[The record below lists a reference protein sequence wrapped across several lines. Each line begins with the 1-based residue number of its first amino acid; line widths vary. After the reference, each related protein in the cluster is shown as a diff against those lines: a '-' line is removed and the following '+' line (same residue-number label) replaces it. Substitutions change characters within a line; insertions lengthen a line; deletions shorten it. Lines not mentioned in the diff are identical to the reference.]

1 MDRERSEKK
10 LSWSELRS
18 VVNDLRRQLS
28 SLTNSIPTSIT
39 FRSLEDGK
47 TRIYFLST
55 PQNGWETTL
64 LFADVPNST
73 QPTSLRLQWQC
84 VIESN
89 FPSIS
94 SSNKFSRE
102 EQLLYERKRLS
113 NWGINSY
120 EIHSE
125 SGKIVFPAA
134 SSLFQCIDSY
144 YSVSIFNRY

>member
-10 LSWSELRS
+10 LSWSELRC

-28 SLTNSIPTSIT
+28 SAASSVPTSIT
-39 FRSLEDGK
+39 FRNLQDGK

-64 LFADVPNST
+64 LFADVPNSSH
-73 QPTSLRLQWQC
+73 PISLRLQWQY

-102 EQLLYERKRLS
+102 EQLIYERKRLS
-113 NWGINSY
+113 SWGIGSY

-134 SSLFQCIDSY
+134 SSLFQCIDNG
-144 YSVSIFNRY
+144 YSVSI